1 MSAHCLSKQIAVL
14 SLAVAV
20 IATTTIAVTTPV
32 NAGSGCAAL
41 LKAAKKGFRG
51 DPAAL
56 RACQGAMAGGRHAA
70 RVTAHSFQ
78 SRDKLGRKAI
88 QAYRSDDK
96 RTKAMLKGT
105 LRAHGAAEEAHRTY
119 KRQQIDRAAGNL
131 LTILRAIEQ
140 SGGH

>member
-1 MSAHCLSKQIAVL
+1 MSAHCLSKQIAAL
-14 SLAVAV
+14 AFAVAV
-20 IATTTIAVTTPV
+20 IAATAIAVATPV
-32 NAGSGCAAL
+32 KAGSGCAAL
-41 LKAAKKGFRG
+41 LKAAKKGYRG

-56 RACQGAMAGGRHAA
+56 RACQLGSAGGRHAA

-88 QAYRSDDK
+88 QAYRTDDK
-96 RTKAMLKGT
+96 RTKAMLRST
-105 LRAHGAAEEAHRTY
+105 LRAHGAAEEAHRIY
-119 KRQQIDRAAGNL
+119 RRQQIDRAAGNL